1 MHPFYFGTQEK
12 LLFGIYHPPLTRADR
27 DTGVVLCNPFGSE
40 AIYAH
45 RAFRQVAIRLSRVGF
60 HVLRFDYYGCGD
72 SAGEGNEGDVDQW
85 KKDISLAIDE
95 LNNRAGVSRVSL
107 VGLRLGATLGLLVAG
122 ERNDVES
129 LVLWEPVVEGKAYIE
144 ELMTEQ
150 EGWMEKGEFSEAAIT
165 KLEDGTVEIIGF
177 ALTSQMRLGI
187 ESIDLLSLEKVTAKR
202 LLIIRS
208 PEKAGDQSLL
218 KRLKELGASPNYS
231 DLATPRVWLESQESD
246 RIVVPNELLESIV
259 LWLTR
264 NHQ

>member
-1 MHPFYFGTQEK
+1 MQPFYFGTQEK

-45 RAFRQVAIRLSRVGF
+45 RAFRQVAVRLSRVGF

-85 KKDISLAIDE
+85 KKDISAAIDE
-95 LNNRAGVSRVSL
+95 LKNRAGVSRVSL
-107 VGLRLGATLGLLVAG
+107 VGLRLGATLGLLVAV

-129 LVLWEPVVEGKAYIE
+129 LVLWEPVVKGKKYIE
-144 ELMTEQ
+144 ELVNEQ
-150 EGWMEKGEFSEAAIT
+150 EGWMEKGEFSEATIA
-165 KLEDGTVEIIGF
+165 KQDDGTVEIIGF

-187 ESIDLLSLEKVTAKR
+187 ESINLLSLEKGTGKR
-202 LLIIRS
+202 LLIIRKS
-208 PEKAGDQSLL
+208 GEVGDQSLF
-218 KRLKELGASPNYS
+218 KTLKELGSFPDYS
-231 DLATPRVWLESQESD
+231 DLVTPRLWLESQESD
-246 RIVVPNELLESIV
+246 RVVVPNELLESII

-264 NHQ
+264 NH